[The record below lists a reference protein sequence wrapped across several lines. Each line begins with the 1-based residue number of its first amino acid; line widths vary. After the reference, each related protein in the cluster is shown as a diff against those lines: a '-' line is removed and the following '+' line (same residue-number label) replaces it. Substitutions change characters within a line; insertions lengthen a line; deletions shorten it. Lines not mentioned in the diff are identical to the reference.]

1 MPRKICRKRSGAD
14 SLSRSA
20 FFACLLLLLGA
31 PALAQTMYRWT
42 DSQGRIQYSDR
53 MPKDFKGEV
62 TRIEADVQP
71 PPAAPALRPA
81 PVKAEPAKAVEKA
94 GEDRNSRLRATR
106 EKLAAAVDQARARLD
121 AAKKARDGD
130 EGPGVDERQVVQQRF
145 AKGTQPATPRSNC
158 RQVTGADGK
167 PQLMCPS
174 VVPGEAYYAR
184 AKELEDA
191 VAKAE
196 EDLDI
201 AERAYR
207 RGVD

>member
-1 MPRKICRKRSGAD
+1 M
-14 SLSRSA
+14 SRSA
-20 FFACLLLLLGA
+20 FFAGLAVLLLAA
-31 PALAQTMYRWT
+31 PAAAQTMYRWT
-42 DSQGRIQYSDR
+42 DSQGRVQYSDR
-53 MPKDFKGEV
+53 LPKDFKGEV
-62 TRIEADVQP
+62 TRIEADAQP
-71 PPAAPALRPA
+71 PPAAPVAKPA
-81 PVKAEPAKAVEKA
+81 PVKTEPPKAPEKP

-106 EKLAAAVDQARARLD
+106 EKLAAAVDQARARLE

-158 RQVTGADGK
+158 RQVAGADGK
-167 PQLMCPS
+167 PQLMCPALA
-174 VVPGEAYYAR
+174 PGEAYYAR
-184 AKELEDA
+184 MKELEDA

-196 EDLDI
+196 EDLDN